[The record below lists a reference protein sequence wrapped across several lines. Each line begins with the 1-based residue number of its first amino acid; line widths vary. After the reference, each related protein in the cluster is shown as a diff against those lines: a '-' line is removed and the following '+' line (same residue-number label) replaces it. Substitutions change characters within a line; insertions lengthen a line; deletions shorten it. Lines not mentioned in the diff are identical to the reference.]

1 MHAGCKWMLLGCLSL
16 LAWRAAAEDLVVLAN
31 GNRMS
36 GTVREL
42 SRGELQF
49 TVAGAGRGRGTL
61 EIDWGN
67 VAMLESAQQL
77 EIETASGERFLGTI
91 TAPASFML
99 EIATDVG
106 MKTIP
111 MPDVV
116 RITPI
121 EARFRERTTG
131 SLDLGLD
138 FLSASDELDWT
149 LNAEARNREAGSL
162 TTVSL
167 SSLVRRHDGRTTQ
180 QRNDLQIGSR
190 LFLDNRWFV
199 LGLFEIEEDLE
210 LDLDLRALLGAA
222 MGRTLTQSNR
232 AVFALY
238 GGLDLVHEEFLGT
251 SSLDEDRIEALGAVE
266 WDWFDLGADLT
277 LSIEATTYVALDD
290 GRVRFELDGSL
301 RRDIA
306 SNMYLSLNVFESYN
320 DDPPEGLEKS
330 DFGLSLTI
338 GRVF

>member
-1 MHAGCKWMLLGCLSL
+1 MHAGCKWMLICGLSA
-16 LAWRAAAEDLVVLAN
+16 LAWRATADDLIVLAN

-36 GTVREL
+36 GTLREL

-49 TVAGAGRGRGTL
+49 TIAGAGQGRGTV
-61 EIDWGN
+61 EVDWRN
-67 VAMLESAQQL
+67 VSMLESEQRL
-77 EIETASGERFLGTI
+77 DIETASGERLLGTI
-91 TAPASFML
+91 AAPASFVL
-99 EIATDVG
+99 AITTAAGTRE
-106 MKTIP
+106 IP
-111 MPDVV
+111 MQDIV

-121 EARFRERTTG
+121 EATFRERTRG
-131 SLDLGLD
+131 SLDVGLD
-138 FLSASDELDWT
+138 FLSAGDELDWT
-149 LNAEARNREAGSL
+149 LNAEARNRKVGSL

-167 SSLVRRHDGRTTQ
+167 SSLVRRHDGSTTQ

-222 MGRTLTQSNR
+222 MGRTLAQSNR
-232 AVFALY
+232 AVFAVY
-238 GGLDLVHEEFLGT
+238 GGLDLVHEEYLGT
-251 SSLDEDRIEALGAVE
+251 SSLDDDRIEALGAVE

-301 RRDIA
+301 RRDVA

-330 DFGLSLTI
+330 DFGLSLTF
-338 GRVF
+338 GRFF